1 METYGLTL
9 VESMACGTPVVG
21 FRVGGIPEAAPDGQ
35 VGFLCEPLDG
45 TAFVAAIQRLRSSPR
60 LRNDLGTAASNLA
73 LTRNDKTQ
81 FAAAFAQLYRDS
93 VKMAGTKQR
102 LATVNPVG
110 YNKSCLE
117 S

>member
-9 VESMACGTPVVG
+9 VEAMACGTPVVA

-45 TAFVAAIQRLRSSPR
+45 TGFVPAIQRLRSSPQ
-60 LRNDLGTAASNLA
+60 LRNELGTTASNLA
-73 LTRNDKTQ
+73 LTRNNKSQ
-81 FAAAFAQLYRDS
+81 FAAAFAQFYCDS

-102 LATVNPVG
+102 LAAVNPVG
-110 YNKSCLE
+110 YDKSCLE